1 MFSFN
6 KKYFDKPL
14 SHGFVSLFTGRTIVL
29 ISSAFLGLF
38 LPIFLFELFGQN
50 IRLVLIYYGI
60 GFFLYGL
67 SVAIGARFLN
77 RYGFKRALQTSVFL
91 GAFFYVI
98 FYFINQD
105 NWRYLIPFTIITIV
119 LYRLSFWLPYHV
131 DFAKFSDKKNR
142 CRQVSIFEAT
152 RLGAGIFIP
161 LISGYIITRFGFDVL
176 FIISIFLY
184 LISGIPYLSIPRTR
198 EKFSWS
204 LKRTWQEYLSKKR
217 RKMVLVYAARGAES
231 VTGSIVWPIFIY
243 QLLDG
248 DYFQIGFISTFI
260 IAITAVM
267 QIVMGK
273 YFDSGTSKEK
283 VLKWGSLFYS
293 IGWIIKIFIA
303 TAFQVFVVGVYH
315 NISAIFTQTPFNALN
330 YEIMA
335 DQGHYVDEFTVLRE
349 MSIHLGT
356 TLMLATIFGLSFF
369 LAIKWVFL
377 LAALA
382 AFILGFLRRQEPI
395 MEKALA

>member
-98 FYFINQD
+98 FYFIDQD

-231 VTGSIVWPIFIY
+231 VTGSVVWPIFIY

-248 DYFQIGFISTFI
+248 NYFQVGFISTFI

-283 VLKWGSLFYS
+283 VLKLF
-293 IGWIIKIFIA
+293 
-303 TAFQVFVVGVYH
+303 Q
-315 NISAIFTQTPFNALN
+315 
-330 YEIMA
+330 
-335 DQGHYVDEFTVLRE
+335 
-349 MSIHLGT
+349 
-356 TLMLATIFGLSFF
+356 
-369 LAIKWVFL
+369 L
-377 LAALA
+377 LL
-382 AFILGFLRRQEPI
+382 
-395 MEKALA
+395 